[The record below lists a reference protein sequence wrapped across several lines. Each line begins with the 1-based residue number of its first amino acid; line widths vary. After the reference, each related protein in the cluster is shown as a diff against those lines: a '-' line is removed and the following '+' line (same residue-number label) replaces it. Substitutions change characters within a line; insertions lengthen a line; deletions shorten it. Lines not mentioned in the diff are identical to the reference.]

1 MLRLCDLRHCVH
13 RRQERHSISAA
24 TPSIISTVTPSPMI
38 ASLVGRFMI
47 KTLHEKGPGL
57 LPGRR
62 PHLVGGPEIRLSR
75 SGAMAD
81 PSRKMANRSGNAQL
95 GILPSGG
102 SPPDLCKAERRL
114 SFQWVG
120 LCKRCLRKFFAYAP
134 VVAARPLLCAQIHT
148 WGGGGPEGAWNCG
161 FRARLT
167 SGRCRGQEKDG
178 QSFWQCAMGNTT

>member
-1 MLRLCDLRHCVH
+1 
-13 RRQERHSISAA
+13 
-24 TPSIISTVTPSPMI
+24 
-38 ASLVGRFMI
+38 
-47 KTLHEKGPGL
+47 
-57 LPGRR
+57 
-62 PHLVGGPEIRLSR
+62 
-75 SGAMAD
+75 MAD

-102 SPPDLCKAERRL
+102 SPPLCKAERRL

-178 QSFWQCAMGNTT
+178 QSFWRCAMGILPNGCSRPIDRRRIRRPPSSPSFLGLAAIDALYPKRCPKRRLDAGVVRARRALTRLRRKHTHGLAD

>member
-1 MLRLCDLRHCVH
+1 
-13 RRQERHSISAA
+13 
-24 TPSIISTVTPSPMI
+24 VTPSPMI

-120 LCKRCLRKFFAYAP
+120 LCKRCESSLLMRPWWPPAP
-134 VVAARPLLCAQIHT
+134 SYMGR
-148 WGGGGPEGAWNCG
+148 G
-161 FRARLT
+161 RAGRRVELWVP
-167 SGRCRGQEKDG
+167 SAPHVGRCRGQEKDG
-178 QSFWQCAMGNTT
+178 QSFWRCAMGNTT